1 MANELKFGNKVVFLN
16 GLPVTLPIAT
26 SDPGSAAAG
35 DMYYNST
42 GNVVKYYNGSSWQAL
57 ATGGAAA
64 NTALSN
70 LAAVAIN
77 TSLLPG
83 ITNSI
88 NLGSASF
95 DWASAYIRLLKDG
108 SSVDSIDVYNRSLN
122 AADGSLAADYAAR
135 QLADSSELASLDW
148 ETRALI
154 DAAAA
159 NQLTWS
165 ASGVAFPQLTATT
178 VPYLNGSKILTS
190 SAVTPTELGYLS
202 GVTSA
207 IQTQINAKANDN
219 IVIKKDGSVTYTANQ
234 PMGGFKLT
242 GLAAGSTSGDSVRY
256 EQAILASGANAWA
269 ANQSVGGF
277 KFTNLAAGTGAGD
290 SVRYEQAIL
299 TSGANAFAADQSFGG
314 FNATNLADPLSGQ
327 DAVTLAY
334 LQARLAGLKP
344 KQAVRAATTVA
355 GTLASSFEDGDV
367 IDGVTLATGDRILIK
382 DQAAPA
388 QNGIYTVNASGAP
401 TRATDFDSLSPVDEI
416 NGAWVAVQ
424 EGTANAGIVFTQY
437 GVVAT
442 IGTDAINFEYFNP
455 IAGLVGGDMITFT
468 GSVFSVDLATVSGL
482 ESTNPGNVAGQLR
495 IKLEASNPSLR
506 FTGSN
511 ELAAKLDAAG
521 AIASGAGGLATQV
534 DNSTIEIST
543 NALRLKALGITNAHI
558 SATAAIALT
567 KLAAVTANKAL
578 ASDSSGFIV
587 ASAVSDT
594 ELGYLSGV
602 TSAIQTQLNGKAST
616 ALSNLAS
623 VAINTTLVS
632 DTDNTDDLGT
642 DTIEWKDV
650 WAHNLKHNSSGAPN
664 LGIMTTGN
672 NGSIVMTA
680 HGTGNLD
687 ILATKLR
694 RAENGAGSNYM
705 EDQYFDSLT
714 LTAGT
719 VAATE
724 ISASLSFAVASFDG
738 AVINYRIKEASTN
751 KTRIGQFIVS
761 SDGTIASSSDQF
773 SESSAL
779 GSALGLSFSADIDS
793 GNVRILY
800 NNTHASNN
808 ATMRC
813 QIRRFR
819 A

>member
-1 MANELKFGNKVVFLN
+1 MANELKFGNKVVFL
-16 GLPVTLPIAT
+16 GGEPIMLPKAA
-26 SDPGSAAAG
+26 SDPGSPSNG
-35 DMYYNST
+35 DLYYNTTSDVIRAYLGGAWT
-42 GNVVKYYNGSSWQAL
+42 SL
-57 ATGGAAA
+57 ATGTAAA

-83 ITNSI
+83 TDNSI
-88 NLGSASF
+88 NLGSTAKS
-95 DWASAYIRLLKDG
+95 WASASIHSALDSAGVASADLYGRLLK
-108 SSVDSIDVYNRSLN
+108 
-122 AADGSLAADYAAR
+122 AADAST
-135 QLADSSELASLDW
+135 SLDW
-148 ETRALI
+148 DGRFLV
-154 DAAAA
+154 DSAAAT
-159 NQLTWS
+159 QLAWDTT
-165 ASGVAFPQLTATT
+165 GVKFSQLTAST
-178 VPYLNGSKILTS
+178 VPYLDASKYLVS

-207 IQTQINAKANDN
+207 IQTQLNAKANDN
-219 IVIKKDGSVTYTANQ
+219 IVIKKDGSVAYVANQ

-242 GLAAGSTSGDSVRY
+242 GLGAGS
-256 EQAILASGANAWA
+256 
-269 ANQSVGGF
+269 
-277 KFTNLAAGTGAGD
+277 GAGD

-299 TSGANAFAADQSFGG
+299 VSGANAFAANQSFGG
-314 FNATNLADPLSGQ
+314 FKATNLADPTASQ

-334 LQARLAGLKP
+334 LNAVLNGLKP
-344 KQAVRAATTVA
+344 KAPARAATTA
-355 GTLASSFEDGDV
+355 NITLSGPQTIDTVSV
-367 IDGVTLATGDRILIK
+367 IAGDRVLVK
-382 DQAAPA
+382 NQTAPED
-388 QNGIYTVNASGAP
+388 NGIYVAAAGAWS
-401 TRATDFDSLSPVDEI
+401 RSADMDSLTPIDEI
-416 NGAWVAVQ
+416 NGAWTAIQ
-424 EGTANAGIVFTQY
+424 EGTQAGQVFVQY

-442 IGTDAINFEYFNP
+442 LGTDPLNWSYYNP
-455 IAGLVGGDMITFT
+455 IAGLIGGDMITFA
-468 GSVFSVDLATVSGL
+468 GSTFSVDLATTSGL

-495 IKLEASNPSLR
+495 IKLEASNPTLR

-511 ELAAKLDAAG
+511 ELAAKLDGAG
-521 AIASGAGGLATQV
+521 AISSGASGLKVNV
-534 DNSTIEIST
+534 DNTTIEIAT
-543 NALRLKALGITNAHI
+543 NALQLKADGITNTHVNA
-558 SATAAIALT
+558 SAAIALT
-567 KLAAVTANKAL
+567 KLAAVTANRAL

-587 ASAVSDT
+587 ASSVTDT

-642 DTIEWKDV
+642 DAIEWKDI
-650 WAHNLKHNSSGAPN
+650 WAYNLKHNSSGTPN

-694 RAENGAGSNYM
+694 RTENGAASNYM
-705 EDQYFDSLT
+705 EDQYFDGLT
-714 LTAGT
+714 LTANT
-719 VAATE
+719 SSPAE

-738 AVINYRIKEASTN
+738 AVINYRIKEATSN
-751 KTRIGQFIVS
+751 KVRIGQFIVS
-761 SDGTIASSSDQF
+761 SDGTVASSSDQF
-773 SESSAL
+773 SETAAL
-779 GSALGLSFSADIDS
+779 GSASGLSLSADIS
-793 GNVRILY
+793 GGNVRILY

-813 QIRRFR
+813 NIRRFR